1 MNILVTGGAGFI
13 GSHIV
18 DAYISLGHNVIIADN
33 FSTGRKDF
41 INPKAKV
48 VTVDI
53 RDNGLEQ
60 VFREHTIDVVNHHAA
75 QIDLRRSVEDPI
87 FDASVNILGGLNIY
101 SLCVKHNV
109 KKIIFASTGGAIY
122 GEQSSFPADESHP
135 TNPCSPY
142 GIAKLSNEKYLSY
155 FSGQFGIATVILR
168 YTNVYGPRQ
177 NPHGEA
183 GVVAIFADKL
193 LAGQQPV
200 IYGDGLQTRDYVFVQ
215 DVARANVAA
224 LEYPQSGTFNIC
236 TAIETNVNAIYE
248 GLTKELK
255 SPLAAKYDASKIGEQ
270 RRSVCSYQHAKEV
283 LKWSPQISFQDGLR
297 QTAIFFTEQH
307 NKKAAS

>member
-18 DAYISLGHNVIIADN
+18 DAYISLEHNVIIADN

-48 VTVDI
+48 VTLDI

-60 VFREHTIDVVNHHAA
+60 VFREHAIDVVNHHAA
-75 QIDLRRSVEDPI
+75 QIDLRKSVEDPI

-101 SLCVKHNV
+101 SLCAKHNV

-122 GEQSSFPADESHP
+122 GEQFSFPADEDHP

-155 FSGQFGIATVILR
+155 F
-168 YTNVYGPRQ
+168 
-177 NPHGEA
+177 
-183 GVVAIFADKL
+183 
-193 LAGQQPV
+193 
-200 IYGDGLQTRDYVFVQ
+200 
-215 DVARANVAA
+215 
-224 LEYPQSGTFNIC
+224 
-236 TAIETNVNAIYE
+236 
-248 GLTKELK
+248 
-255 SPLAAKYDASKIGEQ
+255 
-270 RRSVCSYQHAKEV
+270 
-283 LKWSPQISFQDGLR
+283 
-297 QTAIFFTEQH
+297 
-307 NKKAAS
+307 